1 MNGPSGA
8 LAVEALRLAIKLAPE
23 VVKHVVAP
31 GWTLK
36 ISLAYWIMVNILVLL
51 IILDRS

>member
-23 VVKHVVAP
+23 VVKQLVAP

-36 ISLAYWIMVNILVLL
+36 ISLAYWIMVNIFVSM
-51 IILDRS
+51 IILVRS